1 MNLFNI
7 YVEEAK
13 KCLED
18 DLVFPAYDM
27 VLKASHAFNV
37 LCHVLGAVFA
47 KDVPYKTHSKE
58 GLRHSHLEGDAVLLS
73 VEQRALG
80 HLLLVVTGQK
90 SKALAKS
97 LLDVSIHSGD

>member
-1 MNLFNI
+1 MFEDVL
-7 YVEEAK
+7 EAGHVA
-13 KCLED
+13 CLHIKHGTG
-18 DLVFPAYDM
+18 V
-27 VLKASHAFNV
+27 VLEASHAFNV
-37 LCHVLGAVFA
+37 LCHVLGAVLA
-47 KDVPYKTHSKE
+47 QDVPYKTHSEE
-58 GLRHSHLEGDAVLLS
+58 GLRHSHLEGDAVLLT